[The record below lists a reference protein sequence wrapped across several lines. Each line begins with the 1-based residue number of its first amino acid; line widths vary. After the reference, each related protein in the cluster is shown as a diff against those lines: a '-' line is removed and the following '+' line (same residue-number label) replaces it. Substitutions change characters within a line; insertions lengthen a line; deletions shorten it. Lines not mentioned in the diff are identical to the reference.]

1 MKYKLNIDTLVIDG
15 YTGTG
20 DIQLTEGDDN
30 TPIAMFDDLHTTKNI
45 RLLGNYLA
53 RPIRDPR
60 T

>member
-1 MKYKLNIDTLVIDG
+1 MKYKLNIDTLVID

-45 RLLGNYLA
+45 RLRNYLA
-53 RPIRDPR
+53 RPIRDPD
-60 T
+60 